1 MELWRAAV
9 IQLYEAGNSKVK
21 IAKLLKM
28 NNKFINRSL
37 SSYNDTGLITDRR
50 RPGRPRTC
58 QLLSEQNKN
67 KRLQR
72 CKELVSRYKNHAH
85 RDILF
90 SDEKLFTVEQVL
102 NFQNDRILATAKNT
116 LPKSTFQVSRA
127 NMPASVMVWG
137 GITFDGRTPLVF
149 IPQGLKINQTVP

>member
-1 MELWRAAV
+1 MAKD
-9 IQLYEAGNSKVK
+9 IQISRESMRRIVRSDLQMKAY
-21 IAKLLKM
+21 KL
-28 NNKFINRSL
+28 NK
-37 SSYNDTGLITDRR
+37 
-50 RPGRPRTC
+50 C

-72 CKELVSRYKNHAH
+72 CKELVSHFKNHAH

-102 NFQNDRILATAKNT
+102 NSQNDRILATANNT
-116 LPKSTFQVSRA
+116 FPKSTFQVSRA
-127 NMPASVMVWG
+127 KMPASVMVRG

-149 IPQGLKINQTVP
+149 IPQGLKTNQTVYRDLILKKVVKP